1 MANFQFFNH
10 KTAGLVANINS
21 TPCNLPEAGFYDLK
35 TAKRYAD
42 TMRDGRNF
50 IAIYDI
56 SGDLVFRLS
65 PYE

>member
-10 KTAGLVANINS
+10 KTADFVANINS

-35 TAKRYAD
+35 RAKRYAD

-50 IAIYDI
+50 IAIYDTA
-56 SGDLVFRLS
+56 GNLVFRLS
-65 PYE
+65 PSE